1 VSSRARG
8 GLLPE
13 IEGRRPRC
21 NRAPGLAF
29 ERKTASA
36 IQQPGDGR
44 PVRRLARAVGGDT
57 LARSATLARETEM
70 QTIRVLHCNSAGE
83 GWTADSPD
91 LDGWRVDGASYAQTR
106 ALAED
111 AVRSRL
117 AAGGCGAD
125 AIASGDVEITH
136 HIACSRG

>member
-1 VSSRARG
+1 VHAPRLSARG
-8 GLLPE
+8 
-13 IEGRRPRC
+13 
-21 NRAPGLAF
+21 
-29 ERKTASA
+29 
-36 IQQPGDGR
+36 
-44 PVRRLARAVGGDT
+44 VGGRT
-57 LARSATLARETEM
+57 LARSATLARENEM
-70 QTIRVLHCNSAGE
+70 QTIRVLHCNAAGE

-117 AAGGCGAD
+117 AAGGSGAD
-125 AIASGDVEITH
+125 ATAPDGVQITH